1 MTRIPK
7 FKSLDEAAEFWA
19 GHDFE
24 DYVDD
29 TENVAIAVKLARR
42 QKSVT
47 VPLDA
52 KMYRRIEALAARRGM
67 PVAELVWSWVRER
80 ALAESTAP

>member
-7 FKSLDEAAEFWA
+7 FKTLDEAAEFWES
-19 GHDFE
+19 HDFE

-29 TENVAIAVKLARR
+29 TEQVVIAVKLPRR
-42 QKSVT
+42 KKALT
-47 VPLDA
+47 VPVDA
-52 KMYRRIEALAARRGM
+52 KMYRQLEALAAQRGV
-67 PVAELVWSWVRER
+67 PVADLVWSWVRER